1 MFVLVWLVISDL
13 DLFHL
18 IVRLNPNFN
27 CSKKLSSLVDTVT
40 TGTYNVVSV
49 ILDVAFVETFIASL
63 AGLSP

>member
-1 MFVLVWLVISDL
+1 M
-13 DLFHL
+13 
-18 IVRLNPNFN
+18 RLNPNFN
-27 CSKKLSSLVDTVT
+27 CSKKLPSLVDTVT